1 MTQQE
6 IMDAIQRQ
14 REIILD
20 REARLRSRDYIGVK
34 IAMGVAAKKDY
45 SDKIA
50 ETELWREDI
59 NRAQEELTRLQTVE
73 SDDPDP
79 VGEVSAESTEM

>member
-34 IAMGVAAKKDY
+34 IAMGVATKKDY

-79 VGEVSAESTEM
+79 VGEVGAESTEM